1 MISKKYKFGE
11 IKLEIL
17 TPVDF
22 KDTEPFKTF
31 IKPFE
36 NPNYKI
42 TIELVDELSKTIL
55 NYCYKADDSTCV
67 RGNDKIYIYYKDRD
81 NLDGFYAL
89 RIIEEDKNEC
99 VIRFRKSF
107 TDNISSRT
115 VFAVI
120 GIEEIAAVNNAAI
133 LHSSFVNLNGE
144 SLIFTGPS
152 GIGKSTQA
160 DLWANY
166 RNAEIINGD
175 KTLLYIKDNKAYA
188 SGLPFSGTSKFC
200 KNKSI
205 PVKNIISLSQA
216 EKNKAQRLNGF
227 KSFIE
232 IYRGCYPIPYSKLL
246 TNRQTDL
253 IEQFSKKV
261 NVYEYACLPDETS
274 VSYLEEK
281 ICQNM

>member
-36 NPNYKI
+36 NSNYKI
-42 TIELVDELSKTIL
+42 RIEFVDELPKTIL
-55 NYCYKADDSTCV
+55 NFCYKADDRTCV
-67 RGNDKIYIYYKDRD
+67 SQNGKIYIYYRDRD

-107 TDNISSRT
+107 INNISSRT

-120 GIEEIAAVNNAAI
+120 GIEDIAAANNAAI
-133 LHSSFVNLNGE
+133 LHSSFLNINNE
-144 SLIFTGPS
+144 ALIFTGSS

-160 DLWANY
+160 DLWAKY

-175 KTLLYIKDNKAYA
+175 KTLLYLKDNKAYA

-200 KNKSI
+200 KDKSV
-205 PVKNIISLSQA
+205 PLKNIISLSQGT
-216 EKNKAQRLNGF
+216 KNMAQNLDGL

-246 TNRQTDL
+246 TNRQTDF